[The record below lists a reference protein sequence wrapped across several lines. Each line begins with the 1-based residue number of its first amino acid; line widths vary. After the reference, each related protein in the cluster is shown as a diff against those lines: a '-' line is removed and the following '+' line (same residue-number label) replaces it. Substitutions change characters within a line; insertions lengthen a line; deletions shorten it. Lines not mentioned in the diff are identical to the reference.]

1 MIDLKPALS
10 YDEQLERLSSIHNLI
25 ISDENK
31 AKNILKRVNYY
42 RLSGYGIGL
51 KQEDNPEKYIDG
63 ISLESLYRLYIFDSH
78 FKNLLI
84 HTIEQIEIQL
94 RAQISN
100 YLALTYTPEGYTN
113 SEYFISKQNKDG
125 ADIHTSIISN
135 FQQEC
140 IRQKNVPFVKHH
152 QEKYEGHF
160 PIWVAVEL
168 FTFGN
173 LCSLYDIMVPEDKKA
188 IATLYNTEG
197 NHLSSWILSL
207 VEIRNICAH
216 YSRLYNMPLKQTPY
230 LYSEYK
236 QYRGGRI
243 NKVFPVII
251 TIKRMLLPN
260 SELWE
265 SFYDALVKLMEEY
278 QDVINLSFIGFPT
291 NWKTVLTPF

>member
-1 MIDLKPALS
+1 MTELKPALS
-10 YDEQLERLSSIHNLI
+10 YDEQIERLSSVHNLV
-25 ISDENK
+25 ISDEEK
-31 AKNILKRVNYY
+31 AKDIIKRVNYY

-51 KQEDNPEKYIDG
+51 KQKDDPEKYIDG
-63 ISLESLYRLYIFDSH
+63 ISLESISRLYNFDSR

-100 YLALTYTPEGYTN
+100 YLALTYEPEGYMN
-113 SEYFISKQNKDG
+113 PANFISKQTKDG
-125 ADIHTSIISN
+125 SEIHSNIISS
-135 FQQEC
+135 FQTEC
-140 IRQKNVPFVKHH
+140 SRQKNVPFVKHH

-173 LCSLYDIMVPEDKKA
+173 LCSLYDIMIPADKKE
-188 IATLYNTEG
+188 IANLYNTEA
-197 NHLSSWILSL
+197 NHLSSWILAL
-207 VEIRNICAH
+207 VEIQNICAH

-236 QYRGGRI
+236 QYRSGRL

-260 SELWE
+260 PELWQ
-265 SFYDALVKLMEEY
+265 SFYDELVDLMDEY
-278 QDVINLSFIGFPT
+278 QDVVRLSFIGFPR
-291 NWKTVLTPF
+291 NWKNVLA